1 MIHMSDATRPS
12 ILPGRFRWLAVL
24 LGLASFVSVG
34 LAAVEFRAL
43 QHVIQIDV
51 PLSEADLTRQPDS
64 ICGQFRTGLPK
75 YRLRWDGEPPRAWLA
90 DRKTGEPLAAPL
102 MSESSLSLNTRGVL
116 WRGENDCRFVIDKET
131 FVALGN
137 EVVLRAEKYSSRS
150 TFYTWAIAAISCAL
164 LAFIARQ
171 QVRIFQTAIA
181 FRSRVRWDETRS
193 LTFVLISLASIIV
206 FFPGHPVA
214 HMSGDPANIHSFT
227 AALDNPQVFS
237 RDAVLSDPR
246 NFQWYTPLYVK
257 LVQTF
262 GWMGFHYATS
272 RAFLVLVSSLA
283 GLFGYYHL
291 FRMTSRS
298 SAFAFCATLGL
309 WFLKVQYP
317 PNENW
322 GPMLVLPR
330 TVYGALLPWVVI
342 LALKCLNR
350 PQSWWIPAAASGLLF
365 YVHPVSSP
373 ALTGAI
379 LTAFVFGGS
388 GHWLKRLG
396 WGTLGAVAALTV
408 MYPYVKIYT
417 GKYTGTVVASAE
429 LTQKAFDIARERFA
443 PGYLEPLIFYR
454 DFGIFLATN
463 PRYWF
468 GIAALIL
475 LCRYRPRSLTTRVS
489 LGMTVGY
496 FIVTCLIPTLDVLI
510 SQRYGRLPFQID
522 LIRNLR
528 YLDVWLLGMVAALVR
543 EVSRTGWGRG
553 WTLQFQVAA
562 TQLLPTRAFAWKLV
576 PTVAATWAVVFFFPS
591 FCRSSYRLC
600 EFGYDNVT
608 ILIGKPHGELEQDI
622 EAFRAVRTMR
632 GSQEVVGGTF
642 HLRQMQIPVAY
653 NNKDLGV
660 LAYSSPAALVQAK
673 NVLRQSALR
682 MTWPVDQAGAI
693 DQAAILGADILL
705 LKRDEI
711 APSLAR
717 SDQVLFQ
724 NASNVLIRVDP
735 KQVVARREALRQEVI
750 ADSGLKTTRH

>member
-1 MIHMSDATRPS
+1 MTDATRQS
-12 ILPGRFRWLAVL
+12 ILPRRFRWLATL
-24 LGLASFVSVG
+24 LAFGSLACVG

-43 QHVIQIDV
+43 KHIILVDV
-51 PLSEADLTRQPDS
+51 PLSDAELTRQPDS

-90 DRKTGEPLAAPL
+90 DRKTGEALAPPL
-102 MSESSLSLNTRGVL
+102 MSENSLSLNSRGVL
-116 WRGENDCRFVIDKET
+116 WRGDSDCRFVIDKET

-137 EVVLRAEKYSSRS
+137 EIILRVEKYGSRS
-150 TFYTWAIAAISCAL
+150 TFYTWAIAAIACGL
-164 LAFIARQ
+164 LAFIACQ
-171 QVRIFQTAIA
+171 QVSIYQAPIA
-181 FRSRVRWDETRS
+181 LRAGVRWDGARS
-193 LTFVLISLASIIV
+193 LVFVLISLASVIV

-214 HMSGDPANIHSFT
+214 HMSGDPANIHSF
-227 AALDNPQVFS
+227 AAGLDAPEEFT
-237 RDAVLSDPR
+237 RDSVLSDPR
-246 NFQWYTPLYVK
+246 NYQWYTPLYVK

-291 FRMTSRS
+291 FRLASRS
-298 SAFAFCATLGL
+298 SVFAFCATLAL

-330 TVYGALLPWVVI
+330 TVYGALMPWVII
-342 LALKCLNR
+342 LALRCMNR
-350 PQSWWIPAAASGLLF
+350 PQTWWISAAASGLLF

-379 LTAFVFGGS
+379 LTAFVFGGP
-388 GHWLKRLG
+388 GHWLKRVG
-396 WGTLGAVAALTV
+396 WGTVGAIAALTV

-417 GKYTGTVVASAE
+417 SKYTGTVVENAE
-429 LTQKAFDIARERFA
+429 LTRQAFEVARERFA
-443 PGYLEPLIFYR
+443 PGYLEPAIFYR
-454 DFGIFLATN
+454 DFGLFIAAN

-475 LCRYRPRSLTTRVS
+475 LCRYRPRALATRVS
-489 LGMTVGY
+489 LGMTAGF

-510 SQRYGRLPFQID
+510 SQQYGRLPFQID

-543 EVSRTGWGRG
+543 EVGRTGWGRD

-562 TQLLPTRAFAWKLV
+562 TKLLQPRSFSWKLV
-576 PTVAATWAVVFFFPS
+576 PTAAATWAILFFFPS

-600 EFGYDNVT
+600 EFGYDNIT
-608 ILIGKPHGELEQDI
+608 ILVGRPHGELEQDI

-632 GSQEVVGGTF
+632 GSKEVVGGTF

-673 NVLRQSALR
+673 SVLQQSAIR
-682 MTWPVDQAGAI
+682 KTWPVDQTGAV

-717 SDQVLFQ
+717 SNRVLFQ
-724 NASNVLIRVDP
+724 NASNVLLRVDS
-735 KQVVARREALRQEVI
+735 KQVLARRSALKNEVV
-750 ADSGLKTTRH
+750 AELESHAGRR